1 MAQENLGILIKL
13 RQEGM
18 QLLDQLIDG
27 MEKAGVEAGEF
38 RQRADALNA
47 DLRKLAE
54 QQQLINQF
62 RAQKDAVS
70 LASAAYEQAQ
80 VRAQQLARELQESN

>member
-27 MEKAGVEAGEF
+27 MEKAGVEAGKKK
-38 RQRADALNA
+38 QNANALNA
-47 DLRKLAE
+47 DLRKLA
-54 QQQLINQF
+54 
-62 RAQKDAVS
+62 
-70 LASAAYEQAQ
+70 
-80 VRAQQLARELQESN
+80 

>member
-27 MEKAGVEAGEF
+27 MEKAGGEAGEF

-54 QQQLINQF
+54 QQQDLIRNGISPKEIAGQ
-62 RAQKDAVS
+62 RLIEGEKV
-70 LASAAYEQAQ
+70 
-80 VRAQQLARELQESN
+80 